1 MITTTNKT
9 MVLNNDIPSTIPR
22 IPGLLGNSPN
32 LPIIP
37 NIMKIKG
44 ILNEG
49 SVL

>member
-1 MITTTNKT
+1 

-44 ILNEG
+44 TSSRL
-49 SVL
+49 

>member
-1 MITTTNKT
+1 
-9 MVLNNDIPSTIPR
+9 MVLNNDIPSTIPN
-22 IPGLLGNSPN
+22 IPRFAGNSPN

-37 NIMKIKG
+37 IIMKIKG